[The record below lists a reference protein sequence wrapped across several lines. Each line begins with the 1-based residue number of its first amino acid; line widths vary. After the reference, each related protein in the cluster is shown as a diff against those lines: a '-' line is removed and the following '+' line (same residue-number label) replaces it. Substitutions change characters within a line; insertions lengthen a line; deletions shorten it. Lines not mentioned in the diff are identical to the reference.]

1 VLVVSMTY
9 ITGLVFIS
17 VILLVLGFYQP
28 AIAEQLEFARRISR
42 ILRKDGRNDAAAG
55 AADANQFA
63 GRLYRALQNVV
74 SATPVNRWIGR
85 ELTRAD
91 LPLRSEEFL
100 AFSVL
105 GIGPAGF
112 AILFITGNLLYFAI
126 ALVILLP
133 LPYLFIMQARHK
145 RLAQLNSQIGD
156 ALLIIANALRS
167 GFSFMQ
173 AMSLVRKEMPDPIA
187 REFGRAFQEISLGTP
202 TDQALLNMAERVGSD
217 DLDMVVTAVLIQR
230 QVGGNLAEVLDKIA
244 HTIRERIRI
253 KGEIKTLTAQ
263 GRVSGLIVGL
273 LPTALALVMYLMS
286 PEYISLLFTTRVGL
300 VMVGI
305 AFLMQTTGF
314 LIIRRMV
321 DIKY

>member
-1 VLVVSMTY
+1 MVSLTY
-9 ITGLVFIS
+9 IAGLVFAS
-17 VILLVLGFYQP
+17 VVLLVLAFYQP
-28 AIAEQLEFARRISR
+28 ALAEQHEFARRVSR
-42 ILRKDGRNDAAAG
+42 IIRRDRNKDDTATGTAG
-55 AADANQFA
+55 ASRFA
-63 GRLYRALQNVV
+63 GRLYRALQNLISV
-74 SATPVNRWIGR
+74 TPVNRWIGR

-105 GIGPAGF
+105 GIGLAGF
-112 AILFITGNLLYFAI
+112 AVLLVTGSLLYLAI
-126 ALVILLP
+126 VLLVLLP
-133 LPYLFIMQARHK
+133 LPYLFIRQARHK

-173 AMSLVRKEMPDPIA
+173 AMGLVRKEMPDPIA
-187 REFGRAFQEISLGTP
+187 REFGRAFQEINLGTP

-217 DLDMVVTAVLIQR
+217 DLDMVVTAVLVQR

-263 GRVSGLIVGL
+263 GRISGLIVGL
-273 LPTALALVMYLMS
+273 LPTALALILFLMN
-286 PEYISLLFTTRVGL
+286 PGYISLLFTTRVGL
-300 VMVGI
+300 LMVGV